1 MKLTVLGRHGPF
13 PAPGGACSGYLIEAG
28 DIKLCVDL
36 GSGTLG
42 NLRNILP
49 GLKLDGILL
58 SHLHSDHMS
67 DMLVL
72 RYALTQLSAKG
83 TEIGLPMTVI
93 APETPE
99 VEFFT
104 LLKEQLVDVLG
115 TLTPREE
122 KGLKL
127 RFGEVTVTLYSSA
140 HPVETYAFDIEHKG
154 KRIFYTGDT
163 GMYTE
168 LVRQCMG
175 ADILLAD
182 ACFLDGEKPG
192 ENAPHLTAG
201 EAGKVAKEAGVGQ
214 LICTHIWG
222 GRDMAGEILTEA
234 RRQFPNT
241 LVAEEMH
248 EYFV

>member
-28 DIKLCVDL
+28 DTKLCVDL

-83 TEIGLPMTVI
+83 TEIELPMTVV

-99 VEFFT
+99 VEFR
-104 LLKEQLVDVLG
+104 QLASSGVFEMVHA
-115 TLTPREE
+115 
-122 KGLKL
+122 KAGLKL

-163 GMYTE
+163 GMHTE

-175 ADILLAD
+175 TDILLAD

-201 EAGKVAKEAGVGQ
+201 ER
-214 LICTHIWG
+214 
-222 GRDMAGEILTEA
+222 GR
-234 RRQFPNT
+234 
-241 LVAEEMH
+241 
-248 EYFV
+248 

>member
-28 DIKLCVDL
+28 DTKLCVDL

-49 GLKLDGILL
+49 
-58 SHLHSDHMS
+58 
-67 DMLVL
+67 
-72 RYALTQLSAKG
+72 
-83 TEIGLPMTVI
+83 
-93 APETPE
+93 
-99 VEFFT
+99 
-104 LLKEQLVDVLG
+104 
-115 TLTPREE
+115 
-122 KGLKL
+122 GLKL

-201 EAGKVAKEAGVGQ
+201 EVGKVAKEAGVGQ

>member
-28 DIKLCVDL
+28 DTKLCVDL

-83 TEIGLPMTVI
+83 TEIGLPMTVV

-99 VEFFT
+99 VEFR
-104 LLKEQLVDVLG
+104 QLASSGVFEMVHA
-115 TLTPREE
+115 
-122 KGLKL
+122 KAGLKL

-241 LVAEEMH
+241 IVAEEMH

>member
-83 TEIGLPMTVI
+83 TEIGLPMTVV

-99 VEFFT
+99 VEFR
-104 LLKEQLVDVLG
+104 QLASSGVFEMVHA
-115 TLTPREE
+115 
-122 KGLKL
+122 KAGLKL

-154 KRIFYTGDT
+154 KR
-163 GMYTE
+163 
-168 LVRQCMG
+168 RQ
-175 ADILLAD
+175 A
-182 ACFLDGEKPG
+182 
-192 ENAPHLTAG
+192 
-201 EAGKVAKEAGVGQ
+201 Q
-214 LICTHIWG
+214 
-222 GRDMAGEILTEA
+222 
-234 RRQFPNT
+234 
-241 LVAEEMH
+241 
-248 EYFV
+248 

>member
-28 DIKLCVDL
+28 DTKLCVDL

-49 GLKLDGILL
+49 GLKMDGILL

-83 TEIGLPMTVI
+83 TEIELPMTVV

-99 VEFFT
+99 VEFR
-104 LLKEQLVDVLG
+104 QLASSGVFEMVHA
-115 TLTPREE
+115 
-122 KGLKL
+122 KAGLKL

-140 HPVETYAFDIEHKG
+140 HPVETYAFDIEHNG

-222 GRDMAGEILTEA
+222 GRDMAGEILAEA

>member
-28 DIKLCVDL
+28 DTKLCVDL

-49 GLKLDGILL
+49 ELKLDGILL

-72 RYALTQLSAKG
+72 RYAITQLSAKG
-83 TEIGLPMTVI
+83 TEIGLPMTVV

-99 VEFFT
+99 VEFR
-104 LLKEQLVDVLG
+104 QLASSGVFEMVHA
-115 TLTPREE
+115 
-122 KGLKL
+122 KAGLKL

-175 ADILLAD
+175 GGYTACGCLLPGRGKAGRERP
-182 ACFLDGEKPG
+182 APYRRGGGEGSQRGGCGAAHLHPYMGRPG
-192 ENAPHLTAG
+192 H
-201 EAGKVAKEAGVGQ
+201 
-214 LICTHIWG
+214 
-222 GRDMAGEILTEA
+222 GR
-234 RRQFPNT
+234 
-241 LVAEEMH
+241 
-248 EYFV
+248 